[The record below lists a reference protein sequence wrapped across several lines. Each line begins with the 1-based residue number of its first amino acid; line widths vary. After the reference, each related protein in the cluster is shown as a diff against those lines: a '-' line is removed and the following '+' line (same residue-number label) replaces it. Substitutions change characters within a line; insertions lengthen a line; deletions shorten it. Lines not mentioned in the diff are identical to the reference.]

1 MRILAL
7 DIGGT
12 SVKYGLLRDDN
23 IMFGQ
28 FPVRCAYGNEDIPR
42 CICSFSKEHMPDLI
56 AVSAPGP
63 FDFET
68 GTSHMTHKLLSMYN
82 ISLRDELSK
91 FLPSTKVTFI
101 HDSTAFAIGAL
112 NQKSDLKEKS
122 AAVIMLGTGLGYSFL
137 SNGRVLLNKEQTP
150 LHPLWNRPFLDGISE
165 DYVSTKALL
174 SAARDC
180 GCVANT
186 VLDMAVA
193 ARNGNKKL
201 LDIFFNY
208 GMNLG
213 LCVLNARKSDAFSE
227 IVIGGQISLSFDLI
241 QGGFEKMCKMKYSL
255 TDNPDKCAIY
265 GLIDCALKGK
275 ENYCIYGE

>member
-12 SVKYGLLRDDN
+12 AVKYGMLHDDN

-28 FPVRCAYGNEDIPR
+28 FPVRCANGNEDIPN
-42 CICSFSKEHMPDLI
+42 CICSFSKEHRPDLI
-56 AVSAPGP
+56 AVSTPGP

-82 ISLRDELSK
+82 ISLKDALSK
-91 FLPSTKVTFI
+91 VLPSAAVTFI

-112 NQKSDLKEKS
+112 NKKSDLKEKDV
-122 AAVIMLGTGLGYSFL
+122 AVIMLGTGLGYSFC
-137 SNGRVLLNKEQTP
+137 SKGRVLLNKKQTP

-174 SAARDC
+174 SAAKSC
-180 GCVANT
+180 GCAENNI
-186 VLDMAVA
+186 LDMAIT

-241 QGGFEKMCKMKYSL
+241 QGGFEKVCKMKYSL
-255 TDNPDKCAIY
+255 IDNPDKCAIY

-275 ENYCIYGE
+275 ENYCMYGE

>member
-1 MRILAL
+1 M
-7 DIGGT
+7 
-12 SVKYGLLRDDN
+12 
-23 IMFGQ
+23 
-28 FPVRCAYGNEDIPR
+28 C
-42 CICSFSKEHMPDLI
+42 
-56 AVSAPGP
+56 
-63 FDFET
+63 
-68 GTSHMTHKLLSMYN
+68 YN
-82 ISLRDELSK
+82 N
-91 FLPSTKVTFI
+91 TV
-101 HDSTAFAIGAL
+101 
-112 NQKSDLKEKS
+112 
-122 AAVIMLGTGLGYSFL
+122 
-137 SNGRVLLNKEQTP
+137 
-150 LHPLWNRPFLDGISE
+150 SE
-165 DYVSTKALL
+165 DYVSTRALL
-174 SAARDC
+174 SAAKSC
-180 GCVANT
+180 GCAANN